1 LWSVVLVFGSVAVIS
16 HEYPTVIYSKSI
28 DHIVMTY
35 LLIAGE
41 LGLLQLPFEMQV
53 ADGID

>member
-1 LWSVVLVFGSVAVIS
+1 MLVFGSVAVIS

-41 LGLLQLPFEMQV
+41 DELGLLQLPFEMQV